1 MSKKIKLTE
10 EEIGDSNAMSS
21 MISKAKK
28 SSADLKKETADN
40 LLYSKMSKKLKPS
53 IKKLYKD
60 EIISEDKYGKLLQY
74 LTDEKYDKL
83 ITALKK
89 FPDYYEEEDSSSS
102 SSSEDEKPK
111 KKMTKKK
118 GQGIMDYLN
127 QF

>member
-28 SSADLKKETADN
+28 SSADLKKETEDN
-40 LLYSKMSKKLKPS
+40 LNSIKMRNKLKPI

-60 EIISEDKYGKLLQY
+60 EKISEDKYDKLLQY
-74 LTDEKYDKL
+74 LIDKKYDKL
-83 ITALKK
+83 ITTLKK
-89 FPDYYEEEDSSSS
+89 FPDYYDEDSSSS

-118 GQGIMDYLN
+118 GQGIMDYIN